1 MDLDAAAFV
10 LDRVDVAREA
20 LTEAQQIVGKFSQ
33 PEDAEVARLLQEML
47 GRVEQLDGVVRSGS
61 YPSP

>member
-20 LTEAQQIVGKFSQ
+20 LTEARQIVAKFSQ
-33 PEDAEVARLLQEML
+33 PEDAEVARLLEEML
-47 GRVEQLDGVVRSGS
+47 RQVDQLDATIRAGS